1 MVRKHA
7 GWSSADDG
15 AVQWI
20 SEIKWKWD
28 VHVSFNLFL
37 LFQGQKI
44 FDAKSS
50 IVWQK
55 MWWCFWSEN
64 MQHCSSAMN
73 FENQMEMKHTCVNQF
88 QFAVSK
94 TEKSLM
100 PSLAS
105 PGKKYDVDGQ
115 KTCSSALNFENW
127 TGMKHTCVSQSRFAY
142 SRQKNSSIWCQF

>member
-50 IVWQK
+50 ITSGKKCDGVFGQK
-55 MWWCFWSEN
+55 T
-64 MQHCSSAMN
+64 CSSAMN
-73 FENQMEMKHTCVNQF
+73 FENHLEMKHTCVNQS
-88 QFAVSK
+88 QFAVSR
-94 TEKSLM
+94 TEKSWM

-115 KTCSSALNFENW
+115 KTCSSALNFEKW
-127 TGMKHTCVSQSRFAY
+127 MGMKHTCVNQSRFAY